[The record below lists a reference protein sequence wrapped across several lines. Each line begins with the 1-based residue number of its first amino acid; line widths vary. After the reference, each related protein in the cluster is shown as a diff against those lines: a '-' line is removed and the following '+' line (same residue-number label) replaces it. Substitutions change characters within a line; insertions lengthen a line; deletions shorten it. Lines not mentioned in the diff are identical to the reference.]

1 MPTWMKQSRWLRT
14 TFMCRR
20 GSSDNWTLFENRA
33 ELPRVASCTDCE
45 IETATFVQPRV
56 YTASFAADGKGF
68 SPHHCVGFLFLIC
81 IPRPPPPPPPS
92 PCHTTL
98 SHTTLSHTTLSHTT
112 LAYTTLSH
120 THNIITQHCQTQ
132 LLHAQLFHT
141 TSSHTTLTHTH
152 TTLSHATLS
161 HTTLPDTCSEWSL
174 RIV

>member
-56 YTASFAADGKGF
+56 YTASFAADGKDF

-81 IPRPPPPPPPS
+81 IPRPPPSPPPS

-120 THNIITQHCQTQ
+120 TQHY
-132 LLHAQLFHT
+132 
-141 TSSHTTLTHTH
+141 HTTLSNTTLTRTTLSHNIVTHNSYTH